1 MIRVHTSTTALVGSS
16 APGAVSFLM
25 ACCLIATA
33 TQVQGAAADRA
44 AAMQAAIAAAES
56 QPTPRTAEGRPDLS
70 GFWQRPGA
78 GAGGVFGTAELIAS
92 EDGKRLTLALPP
104 VSVANQLDIQNAA
117 KRAAATDLRPTYKA
131 EYAAKAKFNFDR
143 GDLEDPTY
151 GCVNPGVPRLGLPAE
166 IVQTRTAV
174 YLLYADQNRYR
185 IVPTDGRKHDPSKE
199 PLPMGDSIG
208 TWEGDTLV
216 IDTRNISEDTWLD
229 KDGSYHSKDMR
240 VVERLTRKGNALSI
254 DVTVHDPIFE
264 RAFQPKPGQGSPS
277 GTLVLGASGTHV
289 QEDYPCV
296 ERSRDHM
303 LSGEKH

>member
-1 MIRVHTSTTALVGSS
+1 MFQVLTANGALARPSMRRAATSVLGCCLLATALQ
-16 APGAVSFLM
+16 A
-25 ACCLIATA
+25 
-33 TQVQGAAADRA
+33 QGAAPDRA
-44 AAMQAAIAAAES
+44 AEMQAAIAAAES
-56 QPTPRTAEGRPDLS
+56 QPTPRMADGRPSLS

-78 GAGGVFGTAELIAS
+78 RPGGTFGVAKPAVS

-104 VSVANQLDIQNAA
+104 VTVGNQMDIQNAA
-117 KRAAATDLRPTYKA
+117 KRAAQTDLRPTYKA

-151 GCVNPGVPRLGLPAE
+151 GCVNPGVPRLGAPAE
-166 IVQTRTAV
+166 IVQTSTAV
-174 YLLYADQNRYR
+174 YMLYANQNRYR
-185 IVPTDGRKHDPSKE
+185 IIPIDGRKHDPSKE
-199 PLPMGDSIG
+199 VLPMGDSVG

-216 IDTRNISEDTWLD
+216 IDTRNISEETWLD

-240 VVERLTRKGNALSI
+240 VVERLTRKGNALTI

-264 RAFQPKPGQGSPS
+264 KPFQFKPGQGSPA
-277 GTLVLGASGTHV
+277 GTLVLGPPGTHV

-296 ERSRDHM
+296 ERSLDHM

>member
-1 MIRVHTSTTALVGSS
+1 MFRVLTDCGVLPRPSIRS
-16 APGAVSFLM
+16 AAPSIL

-33 TQVQGAAADRA
+33 PQTQGAAPDRA

-56 QPTPRTAEGRPDLS
+56 QPTPRMADGRPDLS

-78 GAGGVFGTAELIAS
+78 GAGAFGTADLIVS
-92 EDGKRLTLALPP
+92 EGGKRLTLALPP
-104 VSVANQLDIQNAA
+104 VTVGNQMDIQNAA

-131 EYAAKAKFNFDR
+131 EYAAKAKFNFER

-151 GCVNPGVPRLGLPAE
+151 GCVNQGVPRMGAPAE
-166 IVQTRTAV
+166 IVQTGTAV
-174 YLLYADQNRYR
+174 YLLYATQNRYR
-185 IVPTDGRKHDPSKE
+185 IIPTDGRKHDPNKE
-199 PLPMGDSIG
+199 TLSMGDSVG

-240 VVERLTRKGNALSI
+240 VVERFTRKGNALSI

-264 RAFQPKPGQGSPS
+264 KAFQPKPGQGSPS
-277 GTLVLGASGTHV
+277 GTLVLGAPGTHV
-289 QEDYPCV
+289 QEDYPCI
-296 ERSRDHM
+296 ERSREHM